1 MGGIAIAL
9 AAAAAVWL
17 IYSSVRGGAQ
27 RGFIMKLVVW
37 LTLSAVAFAAKLW
50 PIALMLLLGAG
61 AVALIERFK
70 PEPPTPGRSAPPA
83 GGPMSVEEA
92 RAVLGL
98 GPDAGLEEVDPAYRR
113 LIAKVHPDGGG
124 TDYLA
129 AQINR
134 AREVLKRALAAPADD

>member
-50 PIALMLLLGAG
+50 PIAFMLLLGAG

-70 PEPPTPGRSAPPA
+70 PEIKTPDPSAPSA

-98 GPDAGLEEVDPAYRR
+98 GAEATFEDVDPAYRR
-113 LIAKVHPDGGG
+113 LIAKMHPDGGG

-134 AREVLKRALAAPADD
+134 AREVLKRALAPTSDD